1 MKSRKKPSL
10 LWKEK
15 IETMC
20 DLENSLSE
28 AKSAITTL
36 AESHKKE
43 VEDLQAEIAKEKQR
57 SPGSIGVKL
66 C

>member
-1 MKSRKKPSL
+1 
-10 LWKEK
+10 
-15 IETMC
+15 MC